1 MFDYRWIGNV
11 SNHEIMNL
19 LVFSIVS
26 TKLFVGTVGSKNM
39 LQIVDV
45 MKFVLRIVDNV
56 GSQ

>member
-1 MFDYRWIGNV
+1 
-11 SNHEIMNL
+11 MNL

-45 MKFVLRIVDNV
+45 MKFVLRFVDNV